1 MYRSTNYARKLQI
14 VPNSPI
20 RGVFLLHLGYVMD
33 EKSKEVKHMKSIKL
47 KITVAI
53 VVCSLISAS
62 IISLL
67 SISNSR
73 GSANTSA
80 EKELILTSA
89 NTGEDI
95 NALISRIEQSV
106 DTLSDVAMERMD
118 FNRFISDSAYVKEY
132 TDGLLDDFVTF
143 AEHTEGAITAYI
155 RYNPEFTEP
164 TSGIFLTRNDT
175 ESAFESVVP
184 TDFSMYEPDDLAHV
198 GWYYIPVANKA
209 PIWMNPYL
217 NENINVYMI
226 SYVVPLYVNDISVG
240 IIGMDIDFGQLT
252 ELADRTVAFETGYSF
267 IMSSSGNVLYH
278 KELPSGTDLTE
289 YNNGELSAVKEFVLD
304 QSNVGKT
311 MQYTLNGGDKY
322 LSYEELGNGMKLVLT
337 APIEEIKAN
346 ADRLSV
352 QILSFLLVG
361 IVIAVILGFFISATI
376 AKPIRKITEIIKQ
389 TSRLDFRKASDIE
402 KLMKIH
408 DETGVMASAVNDMRS
423 ILRELVNNME
433 GIKDSLVDN
442 MNLLDNVMKE
452 NNAISED
459 NSATTQELAAG
470 MEETS
475 ESATMIVEN
484 IGAIRNNALEI
495 QELSEKEQKESCE
508 VMGRARKLRDDTKTS
523 NDKAMSIYNEMRDRT
538 REAVEKSKVVARI
551 NELTNDI
558 RNISSQTNL
567 LALNANIEAARAGE
581 AGRGFTVVA
590 TEIGALASQTFQ
602 TVDSINAIVG
612 EVNEAVEN
620 MTECLT
626 VIMKFLE
633 ETVVVDYA
641 SFGQVGERYEKDAES
656 FAISME
662 RIYAEISDLN
672 SRIAEITSTMDNV
685 NNTIME
691 STTGVTQIAEKSG
704 VAVNKT
710 SEGYEH
716 LRKSTEHLNV
726 LKDLIEKFVV

>member
-1 MYRSTNYARKLQI
+1 
-14 VPNSPI
+14 
-20 RGVFLLHLGYVMD
+20 
-33 EKSKEVKHMKSIKL
+33 MKSIKL

-73 GSANTSA
+73 GSANASA

-118 FNRFISDSAYVKEY
+118 FNKFKTDSAYVKEY
-132 TDGLLDDFVTF
+132 TDGLLNDFVTF

-155 RYNPEFTEP
+155 RYNPDFTEP

-184 TDFSMYEPDDLAHV
+184 TDFSMYEPDDLTHV

-209 PIWMNPYL
+209 PIWMDPYL

-226 SYVVPLYVNDISVG
+226 SYVIPLYVNGVSVG

-252 ELADRTVAFETGYSF
+252 ALADRTVAFETGYSF
-267 IMSSSGNVLYH
+267 IMSSAGNVLYH
-278 KELPSGTDLTE
+278 KELPSGTDLAE
-289 YNNGELSAVKEFVLD
+289 YNNGELVAIKEFVLE
-304 QSNVGKT
+304 QSNLGKT
-311 MQYTLNGGDKY
+311 MQYTWNGGDKY

-337 APIEEIKAN
+337 APVEEIEAN
-346 ADRLSV
+346 ADKLSA
-352 QILSFLLVG
+352 QILSFLFVG
-361 IVIAVILGFFISATI
+361 SVIAVVLGFCISATI
-376 AKPIRKITEIIKQ
+376 AKPIKRITEIIKQ
-389 TSRLDFRKASDIE
+389 TARLDFRKASDIE
-402 KLMKIH
+402 KLMKIN
-408 DETGVMASAVNDMRS
+408 DETGVMATAVNDMRS

-433 GIKDSLVDN
+433 GVKDSLVDN
-442 MNLLDNVMKE
+442 MNLLDDVMKE
-452 NNAISED
+452 NSAISED

-495 QELSEKEQKESCE
+495 QELSEKEQKDSSE

-523 NDKAMSIYNEMRDRT
+523 NDKAMSIYNEMRNRT

-581 AGRGFTVVA
+581 AGRGFAVVA

-602 TVDSINAIVG
+602 TVDGINEIVG
-612 EVNEAVEN
+612 EVNDAVDN

-626 VIMKFLE
+626 IIMKFLE

-656 FAISME
+656 FATSME
-662 RIYAEISDLN
+662 RIYTEISDLN

-691 STTGVTQIAEKSG
+691 STTSVTQIAEKSG